1 MANQSNYLDAR
12 LNFGKA
18 EFESRNLVEQ
28 KRKGSALKSDQ
39 LQIAMFSIHSCPIGE
54 LGTKNTGGMSV
65 YIREL
70 ARQLGSRGHWI
81 DIYTRLN
88 GSKHNQIIDLY
99 ENVRLIHLSAGNN
112 GHVSKLALYYYLSE
126 FLRALEQFKQQENLH
141 YDLIHS
147 HYWLSG
153 RLGSWLQ
160 ERWNL
165 PHIVMFHTLG
175 TVKNIAG
182 VADQEPDLRIAT
194 EKKLAKTCQRIL
206 APTATE
212 KNNLLTYYDAQAG
225 KIGVVPCGVN
235 LDLFQPIDRAA
246 ARQRLGF
253 DDNESIVLYVGR
265 FDPIKGIDRLLEAMT
280 HLRHHRRL
288 RLVIVGGDGP
298 DTPEYQNLQKLARRL
313 GIQNMVTFVGRIEQ
327 KHLPPYYSAADI
339 LVVPSYYES
348 FGLVGLES
356 LACGTPV
363 VATEVGAMRSI
374 VQDDE
379 TGQIVTHPAP
389 HTLAQAIETFITP
402 AGSKKLSSD
411 RIRAS
416 VLKFGWANVAAAV
429 IDEYDQLFKQI
440 DFEVPGK
447 ASAKASSL

>member
-1 MANQSNYLDAR
+1 M
-12 LNFGKA
+12 
-18 EFESRNLVEQ
+18 
-28 KRKGSALKSDQ
+28 KSDQ
-39 LQIAMFSIHSCPIGE
+39 LQIAMFSIHSSPIGE
-54 LGTKNTGGMSV
+54 LGTKDTGGMSV

-70 ARQLGSRGHWI
+70 ARQLGARGHCI
-81 DIYTRLN
+81 DIFTRLN
-88 GSKHNQIIDLY
+88 GSKHNQIIDLDD
-99 ENVRLIHLSAGNN
+99 NVRLIHLSAGNN
-112 GHVSKLALYYYLSE
+112 GYVHKLALYYYLSD
-126 FLRALEQFKQQENLH
+126 FLRALQQFKTQENLH

-153 RLGSWLQ
+153 RLASWVQ
-160 ERWNL
+160 DRWDL

-182 VADQEPDLRIAT
+182 VAGKEPDFRIAT
-194 EKKLAKTCQRIL
+194 EKKLVKTCQRIL
-206 APTATE
+206 APTTGE
-212 KNNLLTYYDAQAG
+212 KNNLLTYYNAPAE

-265 FDPIKGIDRLLEAMT
+265 FDPIKGIDRLLEAMA

-288 RLVIVGGDGP
+288 RLVIIGGDGT
-298 DTPEYQNLQKLARRL
+298 DTPEYQNLQKLAHKS
-313 GIQNMVTFVGRIEQ
+313 GIQNTVTFVGRIEQ
-327 KHLPPYYSAADI
+327 KHLPPYYSAADV

-363 VATEVGAMRSI
+363 VATEVGAMGSI
-374 VQDDE
+374 LRNGE
-379 TGQIVTHPAP
+379 TGRIVADANPRS
-389 HTLAQAIETFITP
+389 LARAIETFLNRP
-402 AGSKKLSSD
+402 GSEKSSTD
-411 RIRAS
+411 MIRAS

-429 IDEYDQLFKQI
+429 IDEYDTLFKQMN
-440 DFEVPGK
+440 FEVSAN
-447 ASAKASSL
+447 ASAKVSSFF